1 MQLPNAK
8 NAAVDIRKLRDYCLN
23 PNHPEGKHKARVF
36 LGKLGIT
43 KKDSEW
49 LRQRILEGV
58 LLFEAVE
65 EEPIEFGR
73 RFVVDL
79 PISIGEGIVLST
91 ALVRTAWIIRQG
103 EDFPRLT
110 SCFCLQRSL

>member
-1 MQLPNAK
+1 MCNSRTLKMRLSISGSYVTTASIQT
-8 NAAVDIRKLRDYCLN
+8 IRRGSIRHEFFWVSWASRKS
-23 PNHPEGKHKARVF
+23 
-36 LGKLGIT
+36 
-43 KKDSEW
+43 SEW